1 MECNFAGTVRES
13 TAGSGGPSIF
23 PEITM
28 RSDQLSWLL
37 APFHV
42 AALATGAKSF
52 RDNPVIGSPRLNRA
66 GLHVARVRLAERLV
80 AWRRERLVSL
90 ISEDD
95 RAAFDRDG
103 FILKRN
109 FLPAADYARMRE
121 QVLSFRGP
129 ARDQLQGDTMTRRI
143 ALDRAALS
151 HLPALRGMV
160 ESPEWLGL
168 IRYIGSFALEP
179 LLYIQTIFSQV
190 RNAPP
195 DPQTRLHADA
205 FHSSVKA
212 WFFLTD
218 VNEDE
223 GPFIYVPG
231 SHRPTR
237 RRLAWERN
245 ASVTARQ
252 SSDFQNARGS
262 LRITPEAVRRL
273 GFGEPKVFAV
283 PQNPLVVADTLG
295 FHARGLSARSSVRLE
310 IWAYGRRNPFLPW
323 LGFDLAAMPFVKGRA
338 VPLYWSAM
346 DLGEKLHLGS
356 NPWRSAGTISPVAR
370 PEPTF

>member
-1 MECNFAGTVRES
+1 
-13 TAGSGGPSIF
+13 
-23 PEITM
+23 
-28 RSDQLSWLL
+28 
-37 APFHV
+37 
-42 AALATGAKSF
+42 
-52 RDNPVIGSPRLNRA
+52 
-66 GLHVARVRLAERLV
+66 
-80 AWRRERLVSL
+80 
-90 ISEDD
+90 
-95 RAAFDRDG
+95 
-103 FILKRN
+103 
-109 FLPAADYARMRE
+109 
-121 QVLSFRGP
+121 
-129 ARDQLQGDTMTRRI
+129 
-143 ALDRAALS
+143 
-151 HLPALRGMV
+151 MV

-168 IRYIGSFALEP
+168 IRYVGSFMLEP

-190 RNAPP
+190 RKAPP

-245 ASVTARQ
+245 ASVMARQ
-252 SSDFQNARGS
+252 STDFQNARGS

-283 PQNPLVVADTLG
+283 PQNTLVVADTLG

-356 NPWRSAGTISPVAR
+356 NPWRSAGTIGPVAR